1 MTIRRLLPLFA
12 AGSLLLT
19 ACEKDDHD
27 HNHIE
32 IEFLEPTNDQT
43 VSDAS
48 DVHIHVRFTADEE
61 NHNVALVLHPEG
73 DASDVILELDQHDH
87 DQVVDLEADVDLSG
101 YPAGTEFHLEAEAC
115 EDHDCAEVVTADI
128 HFSIP

>member
-1 MTIRRLLPLFA
+1 MTIRRILPFLA
-12 AGSLLLT
+12 AGALFLT

-32 IEFLEPTNDQT
+32 IEFLEPTNEQT

-48 DVHIHVRFTADEE
+48 DVHIHVRFSADEE
-61 NHNVALVLHPEG
+61 NHNVAILLHPEG
-73 DASDVILELDQHDH
+73 DPADVILELDRHEH
-87 DQVVDLEADVDLSG
+87 SQVVDLEADVDLSG

-115 EDHDCAEVVTADI
+115 SDHDCAEVEMDDI